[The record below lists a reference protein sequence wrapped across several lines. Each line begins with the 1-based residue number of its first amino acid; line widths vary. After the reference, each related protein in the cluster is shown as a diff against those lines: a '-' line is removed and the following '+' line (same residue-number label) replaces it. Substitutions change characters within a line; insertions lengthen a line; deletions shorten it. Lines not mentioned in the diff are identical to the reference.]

1 MKNIKLLKMHI
12 QNFKGCKDREIS
24 FGEKTA
30 IGGVNAS
37 GKTTVFDAFT
47 WLLFGKDSLGKSSFD
62 IRPRDKAGNM
72 INNVEISVETTICF
86 GEDDYVLK
94 KVQKQIWRKK
104 RGTNI
109 TEFQGNVNEFEIN
122 GYPKSEKEFKEF
134 VHAEID
140 ENIFNLI
147 TNPNAFNALPWKE
160 QREVLMKFV
169 GNFSNVEIAQQFG
182 ERFQKLVPELKIA
195 STDDIL
201 KKYTKA
207 KNTLNKNM
215 VEIPARIDEISKQLV
230 TADVGALE
238 AERAAK
244 EVALK
249 KVEDEITGSAYKLE
263 TINDLRKQVMD
274 KKITLSEIQNTANEQ
289 LAKERMDSR
298 VKFDEVQKVF
308 FAVQDQMKQL
318 ERERTEYINEKERCE
333 REKNRL
339 LEEWRKGKKSEFA
352 EYVAPAPYVEP
363 EPLKESDLICPT
375 CGQALP
381 EEVKQK
387 RMADYEEKCRRE
399 KALYEAQCDA
409 YKKKYEKNKEDF
421 QTKKDQDL
429 KRITEA
435 GQKAADAVRANQK
448 LIDERTNV
456 LESLRSKFD
465 ASKAE
470 YDSMKQAFDTIPAV
484 ADVSENPA
492 YVKTKEEIVAI
503 EKQIEEL
510 SKESSGKAELEAKK
524 AVLKDEITEIEAK
537 IKAADN
543 TKVNGRIAELEEEQ
557 KAVGQ
562 KIAEQE
568 QMIDLT
574 EDFIRV
580 KMDQI
585 SNAINDKFQIVSF
598 RLFEDQINGGLKE
611 TCECTVNGVPFSSL
625 NNGHRVITGLD
636 IIRSLSELYGV
647 SAPVFIDNS
656 EAVNTENFPEM
667 DAQMIHLVV
676 TDDKELKVESED
688 K

>member
-1 MKNIKLLKMHI
+1 MHI

-86 GEDDYVLK
+86 GEDEYVLK

>member
-1 MKNIKLLKMHI
+1 M
-12 QNFKGCKDREIS
+12 
-24 FGEKTA
+24 
-30 IGGVNAS
+30 
-37 GKTTVFDAFT
+37 
-47 WLLFGKDSLGKSSFD
+47 
-62 IRPRDKAGNM
+62 
-72 INNVEISVETTICF
+72 
-86 GEDDYVLK
+86 
-94 KVQKQIWRKK
+94 
-104 RGTNI
+104 
-109 TEFQGNVNEFEIN
+109 
-122 GYPKSEKEFKEF
+122 
-134 VHAEID
+134 
-140 ENIFNLI
+140 
-147 TNPNAFNALPWKE
+147 
-160 QREVLMKFV
+160 
-169 GNFSNVEIAQQFG
+169 
-182 ERFQKLVPELKIA
+182 
-195 STDDIL
+195 
-201 KKYTKA
+201 
-207 KNTLNKNM
+207 
-215 VEIPARIDEISKQLV
+215 
-230 TADVGALE
+230 
-238 AERAAK
+238 
-244 EVALK
+244 
-249 KVEDEITGSAYKLE
+249 
-263 TINDLRKQVMD
+263 
-274 KKITLSEIQNTANEQ
+274 
-289 LAKERMDSR
+289 
-298 VKFDEVQKVF
+298 
-308 FAVQDQMKQL
+308 
-318 ERERTEYINEKERCE
+318 
-333 REKNRL
+333 

>member
-86 GEDDYVLK
+86 GEDEYVLK

-598 RLFEDQINGGLKE
+598 RLFEDQIKGGLKE

>member
-86 GEDDYVLK
+86 GEDEYVLK

-109 TEFQGNVNEFEIN
+109 TEFQGKVNEFEIN

>member
-86 GEDDYVLK
+86 GEDEYVLK

-249 KVEDEITGSAYKLE
+249 KVEDEITGGAYKLE

-409 YKKKYEKNKEDF
+409 YKKKYEKNKEVF

-625 NNGHRVITGLD
+625 NNGHRVIAGLD

>member
-1 MKNIKLLKMHI
+1 MKNIKLLKIHM
-12 QNFKGCKDREIS
+12 QNFKGCKDRMLS
-24 FGEKTA
+24 FGDMTRISGA
-30 IGGVNAS
+30 NAT

-47 WLLFGKDSLGKSSFD
+47 WLLFGKDSLGNVKFD
-62 IRPRDKAGNM
+62 IRPMNQAGKR
-72 INNVEISVETTICF
+72 INNVEISVEATICV
-86 GEDDYVLK
+86 DDEEYVLK
-94 KVQKQIWRKK
+94 KTQKQKWRKK

-147 TNPNAFNALPWKE
+147 TNSNAFNALPWKE

-195 STDDIL
+195 STDDIF

-207 KNTLNKNM
+207 KNTLNKDM

-238 AERAAK
+238 VEKAAK

-249 KVEDEITGSAYKLE
+249 KVEDEITGGADKLE
-263 TINDLRKQVMD
+263 TINELRKQVMD
-274 KKITLSEIQNTANEQ
+274 KKIALSEIQNTANEQ

-318 ERERTEYINEKERCE
+318 ERERTEYIYERDRSE
-333 REKNRL
+333 REKDRL
-339 LEEWRKGKKSEFA
+339 LEEWKKVKKCEFA

-375 CGQALP
+375 CGQDLP

-387 RMADYEEKCRRE
+387 RIADYEAKCRRE
-399 KALYEAQCDA
+399 RDAYEAGCEA
-409 YKKKYEKNKEDF
+409 LKKKYEKDKEDF

-625 NNGHRVITGLD
+625 NNGHRIIAGLD

>member
-72 INNVEISVETTICF
+72 INNVEISVEATICF
-86 GEDDYVLK
+86 GEDEYVLK

-122 GYPKSEKEFKEF
+122 GYTKSEKEFKEF

-147 TNPNAFNALPWKE
+147 TNSNAFNALPWKE

-195 STDDIL
+195 STDDIF

-207 KNTLNKNM
+207 KNTLNKDM

-238 AERAAK
+238 VEKAAK

-249 KVEDEITGSAYKLE
+249 KVEDEITGGADKLE
-263 TINDLRKQVMD
+263 TINELRKQVMD
-274 KKITLSEIQNTANEQ
+274 KKIALSEIQNTANEQ

-318 ERERTEYINEKERCE
+318 ERERTEYIYERDRSE
-333 REKNRL
+333 REKDRL
-339 LEEWRKGKKSEFA
+339 LEEWKKVKKCEFA

-375 CGQALP
+375 CGQDLP

-387 RMADYEEKCRRE
+387 RIADYEAKCRRE
-399 KALYEAQCDA
+399 RDAYEAGCEA
-409 YKKKYEKNKEDF
+409 LKKKYEKDKEDF

-625 NNGHRVITGLD
+625 NNGHRIIAGLD